1 GIKTSRLLDRRAQ
14 GGTIADEK
22 RMRSPPSAARSRTRG
37 QRTATGPMPV
47 TISRSGKC
55 PWRTNRARPSAVSL
69 SAWSPRKPAISAST
83 ACANSA
89 RAPLRKISVN
99 GSLKVPG
106 CASLIT
112 LSWVTAYH
120 SFGGE
125 VEAFEH
131 PHDTPPYPF
140 IPSPTFALSSQTQV
154 ENNNEKQQKRG
165 VDGAG
170 VRRGSTFSGHQGRA
184 PSRQKSPRRSP
195 TRASCAALLN
205 TLFWKIL
212 VTRVKSFCGKQ
223 A

>member
-1 GIKTSRLLDRRAQ
+1 
-14 GGTIADEK
+14 
-22 RMRSPPSAARSRTRG
+22 
-37 QRTATGPMPV
+37 MPV

-106 CASLIT
+106 WASLIT

-131 PHDTPPYPF
+131 PHDTPPPYPF
-140 IPSPTFALSSQTQV
+140 IPSPTFALSSLGPPFCIRP
-154 ENNNEKQQKRG
+154 ESNRG
-165 VDGAG
+165 GSRDPALELPGG
-170 VRRGSTFSGHQGRA
+170 VLV
-184 PSRQKSPRRSP
+184 SRQEE
-195 TRASCAALLN
+195 
-205 TLFWKIL
+205 I
-212 VTRVKSFCGKQ
+212 
-223 A
+223 

>member
-69 SAWSPRKPAISAST
+69 SAWSPRKTAISAST
-83 ACANSA
+83 ACANIA

-131 PHDTPPYPF
+131 PTIRRLTPSSRHQLSR
-140 IPSPTFALSSQTQV
+140 IAQHRPTEERFVNVA
-154 ENNNEKQQKRG
+154 KRTESL
-165 VDGAG
+165 
-170 VRRGSTFSGHQGRA
+170 R
-184 PSRQKSPRRSP
+184 
-195 TRASCAALLN
+195 
-205 TLFWKIL
+205 IL
-212 VTRVKSFCGKQ
+212 Q
-223 A
+223 I

>member
-1 GIKTSRLLDRRAQ
+1 MFIAGRRIVEADALSA
-14 GGTIADEK
+14 IA
-22 RMRSPPSAARSRTRG
+22 SRSRTRG

-69 SAWSPRKPAISAST
+69 SAWSPRKPATSAST

-106 CASLIT
+106 GANLIT

-140 IPSPTFALSSQTQV
+140 IPSPTFAHSSVNPAACFCDERVLQTP
-154 ENNNEKQQKRG
+154 N
-165 VDGAG
+165 GASRDRHQC
-170 VRRGSTFSGHQGRA
+170 VLAGHFCRA
-184 PSRQKSPRRSP
+184 YS
-195 TRASCAALLN
+195 L
-205 TLFWKIL
+205 
-212 VTRVKSFCGKQ
+212 
-223 A
+223 

>member
-1 GIKTSRLLDRRAQ
+1 Y
-14 GGTIADEK
+14 GGKIADEK
-22 RMRSPPSAARSRTRG
+22 RMASPPSAARSRTRG

-131 PHDTPPYPF
+131 PTIRRLTPSSRHQLSR
-140 IPSPTFALSSQTQV
+140 IALLAWPHTACHLLLPSSQ
-154 ENNNEKQQKRG
+154 KRC
-165 VDGAG
+165 VP
-170 VRRGSTFSGHQGRA
+170 HEA
-184 PSRQKSPRRSP
+184 PPDAE
-195 TRASCAALLN
+195 AS
-205 TLFWKIL
+205 
-212 VTRVKSFCGKQ
+212 
-223 A
+223 